1 MFPLR
6 KKRFKEIGVIA
17 DTSRKASKAL
27 ESLCDRYHLTNLG
40 DTDLASARKKVDV
53 VVVLGGDGFML
64 RTLHEFI
71 SDNIPFYGL
80 NCGSVGF
87 LMNEYHE
94 ENLLSRLDKSV
105 ETLVRPLKMTATCA
119 KGIEHEALAIN
130 EVSLLRQ
137 TRQTAAIRISI
148 EDKIKMPELMCD
160 GVMLSTP
167 AGSSAYN
174 FASDGPILPLSANLL
189 ALTPISAFRPRR
201 WKGAL
206 LPHDLEVKFD
216 ILNNYKRPVS
226 AVADFTEVRDVIS
239 VSVREDKTKQLK
251 LLFDPESSLEERI
264 LKEQFIS

>member
-1 MFPLR
+1 
-6 KKRFKEIGVIA
+6 
-17 DTSRKASKAL
+17 
-27 ESLCDRYHLTNLG
+27 
-40 DTDLASARKKVDV
+40 
-53 VVVLGGDGFML
+53 
-64 RTLHEFI
+64 
-71 SDNIPFYGL
+71 
-80 NCGSVGF
+80 
-87 LMNEYHE
+87 
-94 ENLLSRLDKSV
+94 
-105 ETLVRPLKMTATCA
+105 
-119 KGIEHEALAIN
+119 
-130 EVSLLRQ
+130 
-137 TRQTAAIRISI
+137 
-148 EDKIKMPELMCD
+148 MCD